1 MSKVAAYLQEHILG
15 EVSTSHSVLK
25 AMSRDASVLE
35 IPPELVIYPRVTNDI
50 RKVAR
55 FAWQLAEKGHVMGL
69 TARGS
74 GTDQTGAAIGGGA
87 VIVMPAHMNRI
98 SEFDSKQK
106 LIRVQAG
113 LNAGAL
119 DDALALQ
126 GMGIPALPVS
136 ARYSTIGGAVAN
148 NASGYLSGFYG
159 DMREWVHQVEVV
171 LANGDVLQTQR
182 ISKRELSKKKGLQ
195 TFEGEIYRNLDNL
208 IEDNK
213 QVITDKLAV
222 DVRDNVGYTAITQVK
237 QKDGSFDLTP
247 LFVGSQGTLGIISEM
262 ILKTEFVSGSQSVVA
277 AGFATKEAARDVLD
291 QLRASSPIF
300 LEYFDGALFDAAA
313 ARGKTYDI
321 CKSDDGP
328 VSAVILVGFDDF
340 NEHLRTRRAKKV
352 AKLLEGVAK
361 KVSRADGAAAVELLA
376 LRDVTTYAVT
386 PASKDMSAP
395 PLIDGVYVPFARSED
410 FANAVEALAAKYHV
424 ELPLHARML
433 DNIYYTR
440 PVLQLQKVGDKQKIF
455 KLLDEYTK
463 IVDAHG
469 GHSIGEAGEGR
480 VKAHF
485 AHAQLDEEVATLFTG
500 IKAIFDPSGILNP
513 GVKQV
518 VELRQLVSELRD
530 DYNTSA
536 IATYSP
542 AD

>member
-15 EVSTSHSVLK
+15 EVSTSQTVLK

-35 IPPELVIYPRVTNDI
+35 IAPELVIYPRVTNDI

-69 TARGS
+69 TARGN

-87 VIVMPAHMNRI
+87 TIVLPAHMNHVC
-98 SEFDSKQK
+98 EFDPKQK

-113 LNAGAL
+113 MNAGAL

-126 GMGIPALPVS
+126 GMGIPALPAS

-159 DMREWVHQVEVV
+159 DMREWTHQVEVV

-182 ISKRELSKKKGLQ
+182 ISKRELSKKKGMQ
-195 TFEGEIYRNLDNL
+195 TFEGEIYRSLDNL

-213 QVITDKLAV
+213 QMMAEKLA
-222 DVRDNVGYTAITQVK
+222 DNVRDNVGYTAITQVK

-262 ILKTEFVSGSQSVVA
+262 ILKTEFVSVSQSVVA
-277 AGFATKEAARDVLD
+277 ASFTTKEAARDVLD
-291 QLRASSPIF
+291 QLRAASPIF
-300 LEYFDGALFDAAA
+300 LEYFDGALFDAAT
-313 ARGKTYDI
+313 ARGKTYDL
-321 CKSDDGP
+321 CKSDDA
-328 VSAVILVGFDDF
+328 VKAVILIGFDDF
-340 NEHLRTRRAKKV
+340 NEHIRTRRAKKV

-361 KVSRADGAAAVELLA
+361 KVQRADGNAAAELLA

-386 PASKDMSAP
+386 PAGKDMSAP
-395 PLIDGVYVPFARSED
+395 PFIDGVYIPFGRSED
-410 FANAVEALAAKYHV
+410 FTNAVAALATKYHV
-424 ELPLHARML
+424 ELPLHGRMI

-440 PVLQLQKVGDKQKIF
+440 PVLDLKKVGDKQKIF

-463 IVDAHG
+463 VVDAHG
-469 GHSIGEAGEGR
+469 GHIIGEAGEGR
-480 VKAHF
+480 VKARF
-485 AHAQLDEEVATLFTG
+485 AHSLLDEEVAALFAS
-500 IKAIFDPSGILNP
+500 IKTIFDPSGILNP

-530 DYNTSA
+530 NYDTSA
-536 IATYSP
+536 LATYSP
-542 AD
+542 AE

>member
-1 MSKVAAYLQEHILG
+1 MSKVATYLQEHILG
-15 EVSTSHSVLK
+15 EVSTNPSVVK
-25 AMSRDASVLE
+25 AMSTDASVLE
-35 IPPELVIYPRVTNDI
+35 IKPELVIYPRVTNDI

-74 GTDQTGAAIGGGA
+74 GTDQTGAAIGSGA

-98 SEFDSKQK
+98 CEFDPKQK

-119 DDALALQ
+119 NDALALQ
-126 GMGIPALPVS
+126 GMAIPSLPIS
-136 ARYSTIGGAVAN
+136 AQYSTVGGAVAN
-148 NASGYLSGFYG
+148 NATGYLSGYYG
-159 DMREWVHQVEVV
+159 DMRSWVHQVEVV

-182 ISKRELSKKKGLQ
+182 ISKRELSKKKGMQ

-208 IEDNK
+208 IEDSGK
-213 QVITDKLAV
+213 MISEKLAD
-222 DVRDNVGYTAITQVK
+222 DVRDNVGYAAITRVK

-262 ILKTEFVSGSQSVVA
+262 IINTEFLNGTQSVIA

-291 QLRASSPIF
+291 QLRAAYPIF
-300 LEYFDGALFDAAA
+300 LEYFDGQLFENAAD
-313 ARGKTYDI
+313 RGKTYPI
-321 CKSDDGP
+321 ATAKEGKIA
-328 VSAVILVGFDDF
+328 AVLLMGFDDF
-340 NEHLRTRRAKKV
+340 NEHIRKRKAKKI
-352 AKLLEGVAK
+352 AKILEATAATVLQAEGSD
-361 KVSRADGAAAVELLA
+361 VSDLLA
-376 LRDVTTYAVT
+376 IRHVTSFAVTTAT
-386 PASKDMSAP
+386 KDFSAP
-395 PLIDGVYVPFARSED
+395 SLFDGVYIPFARSED
-410 FANAVEALAAKYHV
+410 FSAAVAALGEKYHV
-424 ELPLHARML
+424 SLPLHARML
-433 DNIYYTR
+433 DNIYYAR
-440 PVLQLQKVGDKQKIF
+440 PTLQLQKVGDKQKIF

-463 IVDAHG
+463 IVDSHG
-469 GHSIGEAGEGR
+469 GHLIGESGEGR
-480 VKAHF
+480 VKARF
-485 AHAQLDEEVATLFTG
+485 AHGQLDEEIATLFVN

-530 DYNTSA
+530 GYDTSA
-536 IATYSP
+536 LASYSP